1 MQKIFKTNAISVFKS
16 YSLLKCFNKLCNFSI
31 VKLQSANFAEK
42 SIFTRFLDLR
52 KKLEGDSFISKIVE
66 HKITPRKEIEEAEN
80 ILLSVIESKDKTKIQ
95 EIIPEV
101 RKILHIQMKNRYYSK
116 QTISLVYTILRE
128 LQGQDFPFFL
138 VPDYILY
145 IQTFERRSPSNFPS
159 NFVSDFEKHF
169 YEKAVMLKIKELSLL
184 FSLTKI
190 LTNQF
195 SSNFLPFLENIIL
208 LNINNEKFLYLKSC
222 DAIMNDVRRNALY
235 YTSNTFL
242 DEYLSVYLK
251 MISSNTINYKE
262 YNHLIR
268 SLNKKIKSNYFDFE
282 MRDVITKFLEG
293 SREIM
298 QGMIEDE
305 SFYEQD
311 LFIAF
316 LMISKVNFLNGIFPK
331 SFYNS
336 IVKKIITKDLN
347 KMTIVNLIN
356 YLPDLPGISNANVE
370 KVDLHLIQFLKNFKE
385 LRDFYLALKYAKKY
399 NNHYLV
405 DIVFLHLAKYM
416 LENREVDYFYFNAIY
431 NFKQN
436 YKLFNSVN
444 RFSMSVLEL
453 FMKKNPKK
461 SMMNEERIEQIES
474 QSVENLEENVN

>member
-1 MQKIFKTNAISVFKS
+1 MQKNFKTNVISI
-16 YSLLKCFNKLCNFSI
+16 LKNYAHLKFFYRLCNFSI
-31 VKLQSANFAEK
+31 IKLQSANFAEK

-52 KKLEGDSFISKIVE
+52 KKLEGDSFISKMVE
-66 HKITPRKEIEEAEN
+66 FKITPKKEIEEAEN
-80 ILLSVIESKDKTKIQ
+80 ILLSVIESKEKTKIQ

-101 RKILHIQMKNRYYSK
+101 RKILHIQIKNRYFSR
-116 QTISLVYTILRE
+116 QIISMVYTILKE

-145 IQTFERRSPSNFPS
+145 LQSFERRNPSNFPS

-190 LTNQF
+190 LSNQF

-222 DAIMNDVRRNALY
+222 DPIMNEIRRNALFY
-235 YTSNTFL
+235 MSNTFL

-251 MISSNTINYKE
+251 MITTNTINYRE

-268 SLNKKIKSNYFDFE
+268 TLTKKIKSNYFDYE
-282 MRDVITKFLEG
+282 MRDVLIKFLEG
-293 SREIM
+293 SRDIM
-298 QGMIEDE
+298 QGMIDDE

-316 LMISKVNFLNGIFPK
+316 LMISKVNFLTGIFPK

-336 IVKKIITKDLN
+336 IVKKIITKDIN
-347 KMTIVNLIN
+347 KITIINLIN
-356 YLPDLPGISNANVE
+356 FLPDLPGISNANLE

-385 LRDFYLALKYAKKY
+385 LREFYLALKYAKKY
-399 NNHYLV
+399 NSHYLI
-405 DIVFLHLAKYM
+405 DIVFLYLAKFL
-416 LENREVDYFYFNAIY
+416 LENREVDYFYFNAVY
-431 NFKQN
+431 SFKQN
-436 YKLFNSVN
+436 YKLVNTVN
-444 RFSMSVLEL
+444 RFSICVIEL

-461 SMMNEERIEQIES
+461 SIMNEERLEQIDS